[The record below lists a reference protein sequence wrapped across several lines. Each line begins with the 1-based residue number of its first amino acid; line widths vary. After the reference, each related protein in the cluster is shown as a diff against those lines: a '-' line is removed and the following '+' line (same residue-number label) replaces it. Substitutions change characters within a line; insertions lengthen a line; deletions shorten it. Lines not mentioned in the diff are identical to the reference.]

1 MLSEKMELP
10 LPALIQRSNLNT
22 IGGNVP
28 KGDSA
33 LVLQVLIDY
42 VMVSTFGNLH
52 GERRGT
58 WKKEK

>member
-1 MLSEKMELP
+1 MLISIKKQ
-10 LPALIQRSNLNT
+10 IQSSNLNT

-28 KGDSA
+28 KGYSA